1 MAPKTRSS
9 RAPSRNASR
18 PSTPLDTSS
27 LFPSSSVSEATRPR
41 KQRKSAHNARG
52 ATDLSQESL
61 LGQETKTTS
70 PYSDQQL
77 TGQTTTL
84 SCAQLPPSRWDEP
97 WVEPELPP
105 PTPSY
110 KFDSKKGEKTYHLAS
125 TTPLGVLPSISVRR
139 RLGLMPTAKSS
150 TPIPAKN
157 NGTKSAKSTPTGDY
171 RPGTAS
177 TSADEPGPS
186 ESPFMQ
192 SGFPSLPNGE
202 KSLSP
207 TRSTMGNN
215 SIEPEIAPVNGHPLT
230 PTLLST
236 PPTLKYPQETI
247 LKVVDAAIARA
258 EELKDIKVANG
269 LKQIRDA
276 TAKDQFLFAVL
287 EGVFSK
293 EAGPHEKSRF
303 QTVMRDAVRKDRS
316 KHSTHE
322 AIAMTRT
329 QSSASNSSS
338 LSSAKSLDAETF
350 APAMTSGRAANSVPH
365 KRKGR
370 RATGPHAKGKKRS
383 VPARSQSVFPSL
395 EDTDTRKRKRM
406 DDLEYSDEVLAA
418 KRLALRKTFN
428 DFPVPESHI
437 RPSRTPVT
445 IETASPSPHPAPSTS
460 SKRSREIFES
470 SESGDEVEVAPAIPQ
485 KPPKRTRKSVAP
497 PDEIDNIDFCRLCN
511 GSGQLLCCDG
521 CIDSFHF
528 ECLAP
533 PMDPKSPPEGQW
545 FCPTC
550 RVKGT
555 LGPLIE
561 TVENMPPKNY
571 ELPPEIR
578 EFFAGAKTGEHGA
591 YKAVPILPKGGSR
604 TRGNRTGR
612 PEDRNALLRLTDAK
626 GRLITC
632 IRCGLTSNGRRP
644 IIQCDYC
651 PCSWHLDCLDPP
663 RSNPPPQVPGSEN
676 RALHWKCPNHI
687 DHDLASLGGL
697 GRGRFAQI
705 RRPRNPKFIDIE
717 ILPSDS
723 EAERFSEQEIA
734 GAVYRVPERGV
745 IMDFVSRVKRGY
757 AEAQAL
763 AAIKAAAARTV
774 RVTATPVAPGRVS
787 NAQGAEDTVSS
798 NGSTQEAVMVS
809 GAQNL
814 GNNTDA
820 DADAA
825 LSLLAP
831 AERDAVIALGGIAA
845 VTQSA
850 ALAYPE
856 RAAQLVNQLLANVPE
871 SARKD
876 TDEISLLR
884 AIQDLANQRI
894 QALTSDSATTN

>member
-322 AIAMTRT
+322 AIAMT
-329 QSSASNSSS
+329 
-338 LSSAKSLDAETF
+338 L
-350 APAMTSGRAANSVPH
+350 
-365 KRKGR
+365 
-370 RATGPHAKGKKRS
+370 
-383 VPARSQSVFPSL
+383 
-395 EDTDTRKRKRM
+395 TRHHSPPQNHLMPK
-406 DDLEYSDEVLAA
+406 
-418 KRLALRKTFN
+418 
-428 DFPVPESHI
+428 
-437 RPSRTPVT
+437 
-445 IETASPSPHPAPSTS
+445 PSPL
-460 SKRSREIFES
+460 
-470 SESGDEVEVAPAIPQ
+470 Q
-485 KPPKRTRKSVAP
+485 
-497 PDEIDNIDFCRLCN
+497 
-511 GSGQLLCCDG
+511 
-521 CIDSFHF
+521 
-528 ECLAP
+528 
-533 PMDPKSPPEGQW
+533 
-545 FCPTC
+545 
-550 RVKGT
+550 
-555 LGPLIE
+555 
-561 TVENMPPKNY
+561 
-571 ELPPEIR
+571 
-578 EFFAGAKTGEHGA
+578 
-591 YKAVPILPKGGSR
+591 
-604 TRGNRTGR
+604 
-612 PEDRNALLRLTDAK
+612 
-626 GRLITC
+626 
-632 IRCGLTSNGRRP
+632 
-644 IIQCDYC
+644 
-651 PCSWHLDCLDPP
+651 
-663 RSNPPPQVPGSEN
+663 
-676 RALHWKCPNHI
+676 
-687 DHDLASLGGL
+687 
-697 GRGRFAQI
+697 
-705 RRPRNPKFIDIE
+705 
-717 ILPSDS
+717 
-723 EAERFSEQEIA
+723 
-734 GAVYRVPERGV
+734 
-745 IMDFVSRVKRGY
+745 
-757 AEAQAL
+757 
-763 AAIKAAAARTV
+763 
-774 RVTATPVAPGRVS
+774 
-787 NAQGAEDTVSS
+787 
-798 NGSTQEAVMVS
+798 
-809 GAQNL
+809 
-814 GNNTDA
+814 
-820 DADAA
+820 
-825 LSLLAP
+825 
-831 AERDAVIALGGIAA
+831 
-845 VTQSA
+845 
-850 ALAYPE
+850 
-856 RAAQLVNQLLANVPE
+856 
-871 SARKD
+871 
-876 TDEISLLR
+876 
-884 AIQDLANQRI
+884 
-894 QALTSDSATTN
+894 